1 MRKTDIIGSVEIPES
16 WYDLINVIMIRIH
29 DEMESTDETLNI
41 LKTVCSGLL
50 SKQEKLDTLKRQ
62 GVKVTDSIEKEVN
75 DMSALRSSLE
85 EKYRA
90 QWIAEGEA
98 KGEANVIISAV
109 QNFIKNAG
117 CSSTEEACRQLGFT
131 MQMYNAAE
139 ALLAKK

>member
-1 MRKTDIIGSVEIPES
+1 MRKTDIIGSVEVPES

-85 EKYRA
+85 EKYRV
-90 QWIAEGEA
+90 QWTAEGEA

-109 QNFIKNAG
+109 QNLIKNAG
-117 CSSTEEACRQLGFT
+117 CSSTEEACRQLVFRGIGGT
-131 MQMYNAAE
+131 NGNA
-139 ALLAKK
+139 

>member
-1 MRKTDIIGSVEIPES
+1 MTMNLVSMKR
-16 WYDLINVIMIRIH
+16 
-29 DEMESTDETLNI
+29 
-41 LKTVCSGLL
+41 
-50 SKQEKLDTLKRQ
+50 LDTLKNK
-62 GVKVTDSIEKEVN
+62 GVKVTDSIEKEVT

-90 QWIAEGEA
+90 QWVVEGEA

-109 QNFIKNAG
+109 QNLIKNAG

-131 MQMYNAAE
+131 MQMYNAAK

>member
-1 MRKTDIIGSVEIPES
+1 MITAVGVPES

-41 LKTVCSGLL
+41 LKAVCSGLL

-75 DMSALRSSLE
+75 DMSALRNSLE
-85 EKYRA
+85 EKYRT
-90 QWIAEGEA
+90 QWIAEGKAEENA
-98 KGEANVIISAV
+98 SSLV
-109 QNFIKNAG
+109 QYVQRLINGAT
-117 CSSTEEACRQLGFT
+117 CSSVDDACKLLGRT
-131 MQMYNAAE
+131 VQEYNAAK

>member
-1 MRKTDIIGSVEIPES
+1 M
-16 WYDLINVIMIRIH
+16 N
-29 DEMESTDETLNI
+29 ETLNI

-85 EKYRA
+85 EKYRV
-90 QWIAEGEA
+90 QWTAEGEA

-109 QNFIKNAG
+109 QNLVNHPRL
-117 CSSTEEACRQLGFT
+117 SS
-131 MQMYNAAE
+131 
-139 ALLAKK
+139 